1 MSKRFEF
8 LYSAGGLLAVL
19 LILVLVNFVLGAGRV
34 RVDLT
39 EGRMYT
45 LSEGTRTILSKLES
59 PVRIRLYFSQGDG
72 SVPLPIKAFGRRVE
86 DLLAEFRNVSG
97 GKVLVEK
104 LDPQPDSDAEDSA
117 TLEGV
122 EAQVMP
128 SGDKFFLGLS
138 VSYLDQKLAMPALS
152 LDRERLFEYDLTRAI
167 ARATTTEKA
176 VIGLMSPLPVFGMP
190 ANPRMGMPQQD
201 PYTFLSELRRDFDV
215 KRVGLDPEKIEDDVK
230 VLIVIHPRGISD
242 KGQFAID
249 QFVMR
254 GGKLIAF
261 LDTHAFFDQMPGPMA
276 AMGGGGGGSS
286 TLDKL
291 LKAWGIEFDTG
302 KVITDA
308 RYVSGGGQRA
318 MPTLLS
324 LSGPAFDPDDI
335 STARIGTALIPFSG
349 AFGGKPADGLKQ
361 TVLMKSSAYSMLTD
375 ANAAATNRGDA
386 AMKDFKPSNIEYPIA
401 IRLTGK
407 FKTAFPGGLPAEKGD
422 SKGDGKADGKPS
434 PMQKGEADKQVPK
447 SAGTALTETKGENAV
462 VLVADSD
469 FINDGAAV
477 QVQELFGQRIV
488 VPSNGNLAFAQ
499 TVVEQFAGDSNLVN
513 LRSRATA
520 ARPFTVIREM
530 EAKAQQAYLGKIKV
544 LEDSLAQAQE
554 KLGALQKSR
563 GPGQSTAILSAEQ
576 QSELD
581 KFRKTAT
588 ETRRELKEVRKD
600 LRADSEALQFWTKVF
615 NIAAVPILVVVAGV
629 VLALMRRRRTVSP

>member
-1 MSKRFEF
+1 MSKRFDF
-8 LYSAGGLLAVL
+8 LYSAGGLVAVF
-19 LILVLVNFVLGAGRV
+19 LILVLLNFVLGAV
-34 RVDLT
+34 RQRADLT
-39 EGRMYT
+39 EGRIYT
-45 LSEGTRTILSKLES
+45 LSDGTRAVLSKLES
-59 PVRIRLYFSQGDG
+59 PVRIRLYFSQGEA
-72 SVPLPIKAFGRRVE
+72 SVPLPIKAFGRRIE
-86 DLLAEFRNVSG
+86 DVLAEFRNASG
-97 GKVLVEK
+97 GKVSVEK

-117 TLEGV
+117 ALEGV

-128 SGDKFFLGLS
+128 SGDRFYLGLS

-152 LDRERLFEYDLTRAI
+152 LDRERLLEYDLTRAI
-167 ARATTTEKA
+167 ARATATEKP
-176 VIGLMSPLPVFGMP
+176 VVGIMSALPVFGMP
-190 ANPRMGMPQQD
+190 PNPRMGMPQQD
-201 PYTFLSELRRDFDV
+201 PYVFLSELRRDFEV
-215 KRVGLDPEKIEDDVK
+215 KRVGLDAEKIDEDVK
-230 VLIVIHPRGISD
+230 VLVVIHPRGISD

-261 LDTHAFFDQMPGPMA
+261 LDSHAFFDQMQGPMA

-361 TVLMKSSAYSMLTD
+361 SVLMKSSTYSMLTD
-375 ANAAATNRGDA
+375 ASAAATNRGDA
-386 AMKDFKPSNIEYPIA
+386 ALKDFRPANTEYPIA

-407 FKTAFPGGLPAEKGD
+407 FKTAFAAGAPANGKSDKPGTAVAKPAGDAEKP
-422 SKGDGKADGKPS
+422 ALRP
-434 PMQKGEADKQVPK
+434 
-447 SAGTALTETKGENAV
+447 AGPVLTESKGENAV

-477 QVQELFGQRIV
+477 QIQELFGQRIV

-499 TVVEQFAGDSNLVN
+499 TLVEQFAGDPNLVN

-530 EAKAQQAYLGKIKV
+530 EARAQQAYLGKIKA
-544 LEDSLAQAQE
+544 LEDSLSQTQE
-554 KLGALQKSR
+554 KLAALQKSR
-563 GPGQSTAILSAEQ
+563 GPGQSGAILSPEQ
-576 QSELD
+576 QTELD
-581 KFRKTAT
+581 NFRKNAA

-615 NIAAVPILVVVAGV
+615 NIAAVPIMVVIAGIL
-629 VLALMRRRRTVSP
+629 LAVMRRRRTSS